1 MVHLLKHLS
10 FICPLTYP
18 SGYNSDAITELERKC
33 RRLQTQVFQM
43 EVQWN
48 TVLLTPPP
56 PPPGLYY
63 HLVITT
69 IYILSKTLK
78 LKMTTVEVV
87 NQPARKMFSRGL
99 LRPG

>member
-10 FICPLTYP
+10 FICPFTYP

-48 TVLLTPPP
+48 TVLLPPAPGFILP
-56 PPPGLYY
+56 PRYY
-63 HLVITT
+63 DH
-69 IYILSKTLK
+69 ILSKTLK